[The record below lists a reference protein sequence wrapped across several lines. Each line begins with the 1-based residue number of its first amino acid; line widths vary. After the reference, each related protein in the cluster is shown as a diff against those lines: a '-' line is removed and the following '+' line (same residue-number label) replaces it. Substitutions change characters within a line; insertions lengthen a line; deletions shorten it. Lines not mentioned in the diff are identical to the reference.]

1 MSQYFRVHPD
11 NPQLRLLRQTAEI
24 LRRGG
29 VIVYPTDST
38 YALACRMGEK
48 RALERI
54 CRIRQIDERHHF
66 TLSCRDLSESG
77 VYAVFDTPTY
87 RLLKSL
93 TPGAYTFILRASREV
108 PRRLM
113 HPRQKTIGLRVP
125 DHRIAQA
132 LLDEMGEPLMTT
144 SLILPG
150 EEDPLTDPQEIR
162 RRLEKQVDAV
172 IDGGWG
178 GLLPTTLV
186 DLTTG
191 EPEVLR
197 AGLGETSLFG

>member
-11 NPQLRLLRQTAEI
+11 NPQLRLLRQASEI
-24 LRRGG
+24 LRDGG
-29 VIVYPTDST
+29 VVVYPTDST
-38 YALACRMGEK
+38 YALACRMGDK
-48 RALERI
+48 RALARI

-66 TLSCRDLSESG
+66 TLCCRDLSESG
-77 VYAVFDTPTY
+77 VYAVFDTPVY

-93 TPGAYTFILRASREV
+93 TPGAYTFILKASREV

-113 HPRQKTIGLRVP
+113 HPKRKTIGLRVP

-150 EEDPLTDPQEIR
+150 EEDPLTDPEDIR
-162 RRLEKQVDAV
+162 QRLQKQVDAV

-186 DLTTG
+186 DLTSG

-197 AGLGETSLFG
+197 EGLGDVDVFG